1 MDTDLPLY
9 KVSLEPAAA
18 HISFWQ
24 VLLITVK
31 KIAMGL
37 YRRCCNV
44 LPQLIQIYHCIN

>member
-31 KIAMGL
+31 KLQWDCLDGVAM
-37 YRRCCNV
+37 CCLN
-44 LPQLIQIYHCIN
+44 